1 MVKLRETRFGP
12 PTHAEAGDRLDLR
25 EQDGR
30 GDLQVLTEG
39 AGASC
44 KEHVP
49 GTSQPGRGGGWAVS
63 QDAFGL
69 VRSRADRTAVQ
80 LWNTKALVNESEA

>member
-1 MVKLRETRFGP
+1 MVKLREIRP

-30 GDLQVLTEG
+30 GDLQALKDTVARSMCL
-39 AGASC
+39 
-44 KEHVP
+44 
-49 GTSQPGRGGGWAVS
+49 GRPSMGDGGWAVS

-69 VRSRADRTAVQ
+69 VRSRADRTAV
-80 LWNTKALVNESEA
+80 